1 MDKEKRD
8 PSEEVEILLRFGHHP
23 NIITLRDVSVK
34 LTTLY
39 FGKAVIHIYLLGFLF
54 LFILKV
60 DVYKI
65 VTWTF
70 CLFNAAGDFL

>member
-34 LTTLY
+34 LNLTVFRKSSYSYIFAWVFVSFYFESKCILNSYMDILY
-39 FGKAVIHIYLLGFLF
+39 V
-54 LFILKV
+54 
-60 DVYKI
+60 
-65 VTWTF
+65 
-70 CLFNAAGDFL
+70 